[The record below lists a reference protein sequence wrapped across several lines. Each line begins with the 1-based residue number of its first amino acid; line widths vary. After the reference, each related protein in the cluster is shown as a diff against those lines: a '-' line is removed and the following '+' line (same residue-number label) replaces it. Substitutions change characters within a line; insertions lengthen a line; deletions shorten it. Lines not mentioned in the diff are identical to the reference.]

1 MQVMLL
7 GWAGAALAIVA
18 LGGLADWRNRRRRNI
33 DRVAMLPWPL
43 IQVMALLAAIVLA
56 ALAVN
61 AR

>member
-18 LGGLADWRNRRRRNI
+18 LGGFADWRNRRRSNI

-43 IQVMALLAAIVLA
+43 IQVMALLAAIILA

>member
-1 MQVMLL
+1 MQVTLL
-7 GWAGAALAIVA
+7 SWAGAALGVVA
-18 LGGLADWRNRRRRNI
+18 VSGLADWRNRRRRNI

-43 IQVMALLAAIVLA
+43 IQVMALLAAIILA

>member
-7 GWAGAALAIVA
+7 SWAGAALAVVA
-18 LGGLADWRNRRRRNI
+18 VGGLADWRNRRRRNI

-43 IQVMALLAAIVLA
+43 IQVMALLAAIILA

>member
-18 LGGLADWRNRRRRNI
+18 LGGVADWRNRRRRNI

-56 ALAVN
+56 ALALN

>member
-7 GWAGAALAIVA
+7 SWAGAALAIVA
-18 LGGLADWRNRRRRNI
+18 LGGFADWRNRRRRNI

-43 IQVMALLAAIVLA
+43 IQVMALLAAIILA

>member
-18 LGGLADWRNRRRRNI
+18 LGGFADWRNRRRRNI

-43 IQVMALLAAIVLA
+43 IQVMALLAAIILA
-56 ALAVN
+56 ALAINV
-61 AR
+61 R

>member
-18 LGGLADWRNRRRRNI
+18 LGGFADWRNRRRRNI

>member
-7 GWAGAALAIVA
+7 SWAGAALAIVA
-18 LGGLADWRNRRRRNI
+18 LGGFADRRNRRRRNI

>member
-1 MQVMLL
+1 MQVTLL
-7 GWAGAALAIVA
+7 SWAGAALAVVA
-18 LGGLADWRNRRRRNI
+18 LGGFADWRNRRRRNI

-43 IQVMALLAAIVLA
+43 IQVMALLAAIILA

>member
-56 ALAVN
+56 ALALN

>member
-18 LGGLADWRNRRRRNI
+18 LGGFADWRNRRRRNI

-43 IQVMALLAAIVLA
+43 IQVMALLAAIILA

>member
-7 GWAGAALAIVA
+7 GWAGAALAVVA
-18 LGGLADWRNRRRRNI
+18 LGGFADWRNRRRRNI